1 MNIRWD
7 AEKYRDNFSFVGHYG
22 EALLDMIEGEDLSV
36 LDLGCG
42 NGNLTQKLV
51 ERGFHVTGLDG
62 SEQQLKIAEK
72 SCPEVHFLKA
82 DATDFHLE
90 KPVDVVFSNAVLHW
104 INSELQ
110 GKMLHCVYDALKAG
124 GQFIFECGGYGC
136 CASIH
141 KALEYEFAERGLNY
155 RMSFYFPT
163 IGQYTPQMEE
173 AGLIVKTALLFNR
186 PTELKGDD
194 GLRDWI
200 LMFDKTPFAKVD
212 DNTRDSIIRA
222 AEEHLRPV
230 LFHDGKWYADYV
242 RLRCKAMK
250 DGGI

>member
-42 NGNLTQKLV
+42 NGNLTQKLA

-62 SEQQLKIAEK
+62 SDQQLRIAKK
-72 SCPEVHFLKA
+72 SCLDVHFLKA

-104 INSELQ
+104 INPELQ
-110 GKMLHCVYDALKAG
+110 RKMLHCVYDALKPG

-141 KALEYEFAERGLNY
+141 QALENEFRKRSLNY
-155 RMSFYFPT
+155 RMPFYFPT

-173 AGLIVKTALLFNR
+173 ALSGKLEEAN
-186 PTELKGDD
+186 ELYSPLKKAQSNAIG
-194 GLRDWI
+194 
-200 LMFDKTPFAKVD
+200 AA
-212 DNTRDSIIRA
+212 DNAFRLGVQMIRK
-222 AEEHLRPV
+222 R
-230 LFHDGKWYADYV
+230 KK
-242 RLRCKAMK
+242 RK
-250 DGGI
+250 